1 MPTEQLYREAAG
13 LWLDRDLEG
22 ARRQLETALSES
34 PGPERDDWWF
44 SVSRLAAQIA
54 LEADDTETA
63 ERHLRRL
70 PGFGIGTAQ
79 TQVLRGRLALAT
91 GDPERAAGE
100 ISTGIGALAMDPSDD
115 VGSLMNGAIALVGG
129 AEVLADLGHARA
141 ALDLVERARARTR
154 QAGIADPLIDGAL
167 TLVEAQAFS
176 SLGRREDAVRLLGE
190 VDADMSG
197 EARILIEREHA
208 RLASGADGAARY
220 AEALRLCDVLHY
232 PAMAR
237 AIRQEIEVGPP
248 TLADDPEP
256 VERWAA
262 RSLETAIA
270 ETRPYALVVRLF
282 YHDDLGAPE
291 ALENRI
297 ERLLRGD
304 PSLGVLDGVGSD
316 GQAWEVFLDG
326 ENPDRLWAAV
336 EPLVAESGLRGE
348 ADIRTDLGIR
358 TVRI

>member
-1 MPTEQLYREAAG
+1 VRTEQLSREAAG
-13 LWLDRDLEG
+13 PWLDRDLEG

-100 ISTGIGALAMDPSDD
+100 ISTGIGALAIDPSND

-129 AEVLADLGHARA
+129 AEVLVDLGHARA
-141 ALDLVERARARTR
+141 ALDLVGRARARTR

-167 TLVEAQAFS
+167 TLVEAQAVGL
-176 SLGRREDAVRLLGE
+176 LGRREDAVRLLGQ

-197 EARILIEREHA
+197 EARIVIEREHT
-208 RLASGADGAARY
+208 RLASGGGWCCS
-220 AEALRLCDVLHY
+220 LC
-232 PAMAR
+232 
-237 AIRQEIEVGPP
+237 
-248 TLADDPEP
+248 
-256 VERWAA
+256 
-262 RSLETAIA
+262 
-270 ETRPYALVVRLF
+270 
-282 YHDDLGAPE
+282 
-291 ALENRI
+291 
-297 ERLLRGD
+297 RGS
-304 PSLGVLDGVGSD
+304 PSV
-316 GQAWEVFLDG
+316 
-326 ENPDRLWAAV
+326 
-336 EPLVAESGLRGE
+336 
-348 ADIRTDLGIR
+348 
-358 TVRI
+358 

>member
-1 MPTEQLYREAAG
+1 MRTEQLYREAAG

-167 TLVEAQAFS
+167 TLVEAQAVGL
-176 SLGRREDAVRLLGE
+176 LGRREDAVRLLGK
-190 VDADMSG
+190 VDAEMSG
-197 EARILIEREHA
+197 EARIVIEREHA
-208 RLASGADGAARY
+208 RLASGADRAGY

-248 TLADDPEP
+248 TLADDSEP

-262 RSLETAIA
+262 RSLERAIA
-270 ETRPYALVVRLF
+270 EARPYAVVLRLF
-282 YHDDLGAPE
+282 HHDDLDAPE

-297 ERLLRGD
+297 ERLLGGD
-304 PSLGVLDGVGSD
+304 PSLGVLDGVGFD

-326 ENPDRLWAAV
+326 ENPDRLWVAV

-348 ADIRTDLGIR
+348 ADIRTDLGVR
-358 TVRI
+358 NVRI